1 MAKTHWKM
9 KMDKD
14 WIGVY
19 VLPEGKPILVTLLG
33 VKWEKVKVKGKM
45 EEHYVARFAPN
56 PYFDKPMLL
65 SANVHFDRLEE
76 WTGSEYYEDYE
87 NLNIKVI
94 LQREMDKSFGG
105 GKDWALRMVLPP
117 ELKYKSETYVKILNW
132 LKEDAKRTVSA
143 ATSKF
148 SVSPELLKILED
160 ERKS

>member
-9 KMDKD
+9 RMDKD

-19 VLPEGKPILVTLLG
+19 VLPEGKPIAATLIG

-65 SANVHFDRLEE
+65 SANVHFERLTE

-87 NLNIKVI
+87 NLIMKVI
-94 LQREMDKSFGG
+94 LQKEMDKSFGG

-117 ELKYKSETYVKILNW
+117 ELKPKSDTWNKLVKW
-132 LKEDAKRTVSA
+132 LKEDPKRTVESA
-143 ATSKF
+143 TAKF
-148 SVSPELLKILED
+148 TTTPELLKKLED